1 MSEKPPKGSLLAM
14 LRTMPDPR
22 SRHGRIYPLYGLL
35 AVLILAAMHGENSLL
50 GMWQWAKAREEKL
63 VNYFPLG
70 LWARAH
76 LPSLATFWHVLRKLD
91 AGILEQVVGQWVQIW
106 PGEQAYALG
115 GKELRGSKR
124 KTGTRALRALTLA
137 GQALRGIVATRQVD
151 KGNEL
156 AAALALLEEVPLEGK
171 VVSAN
176 AGLLHATLAQKVVEK
191 RGPTLGSSRTS
202 SLS

>member
-1 MSEKPPKGSLLAM
+1 M
-14 LRTMPDPR
+14 
-22 SRHGRIYPLYGLL
+22 
-35 AVLILAAMHGENSLL
+35 
-50 GMWQWAKAREEKL
+50 
-63 VNYFPLG
+63 
-70 LWARAH
+70 
-76 LPSLATFWHVLRKLD
+76 LRKLD

-124 KTGTRALRALTLA
+124 KAGTRALRALTLA

-191 RGPTLGSSRTS
+191 GDLHWAHQGQPASVERGAGQVVAVCEENARP
-202 SLS
+202 

>member
-1 MSEKPPKGSLLAM
+1 MSENLPKGSLLAL
-14 LRTMPDPR
+14 LRTIPDPR

-63 VNYFPLG
+63 VNHFPLG

-76 LPSLATFWHVLRKLD
+76 LPSLATFWQVLRKLD
-91 AGILEQVVGQWVQIW
+91 AGMLENVVGQWVQSW
-106 PGEQAYALG
+106 SGEQAYALD
-115 GKELRGSKR
+115 GKEMRGSKR
-124 KTGTRALRALTLA
+124 RPGTRALRALTLA
-137 GQALRGIVATRQVD
+137 GQTLRGIVAARQVYE
-151 KGNEL
+151 GNEL

-171 VVSAN
+171 VVSAD
-176 AGLLHATLAQKVVEK
+176 AGLLHATFAQKVVEK
-191 RGPTLGSSRTS
+191 GGPTLDPSRVT